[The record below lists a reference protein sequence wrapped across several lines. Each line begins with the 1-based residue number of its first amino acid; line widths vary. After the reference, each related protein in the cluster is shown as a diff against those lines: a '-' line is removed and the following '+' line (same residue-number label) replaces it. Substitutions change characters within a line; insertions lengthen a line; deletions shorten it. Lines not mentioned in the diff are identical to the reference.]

1 MDNGLIDMET
11 GLPEQ
16 NPDTQLY
23 GDEVVAGL
31 TDARVMMV
39 DDDPITLEVIQE
51 FLREAGYS
59 NIIALSQP
67 AKALEQ
73 MRKAQPDVVLLDL
86 MMPGV
91 TGFDILMAMRAEED
105 FRFVPVIMLTAASDA
120 ETKLQALELGATD
133 FLAKPVDPSELSL
146 RLRNTLAFKAYRD
159 RLAYF
164 DNLTNLPNRRSL
176 IGHLRSALDLVEDG
190 RGRLA
195 VLHIDLDRFKH
206 INDALGYRLGDELLK
221 AVAQRF
227 GNALRDCEMM
237 RADTLR
243 ERLYLARFSGDEF
256 TVLAI
261 GLTDAAVV
269 DLIARRLVASLGAPF
284 RVGDHELFVSASIG
298 IAVAPHDGN
307 DAVTLLKH
315 ADIAMHAAKGPGRNT
330 YVFYSGELNARSMER
345 LTLEHGLR
353 RAVERNELVLYYQP
367 QVDVASGRIL
377 GVEALMRWRHPEIG
391 LIMPGRFIPL
401 AEETGLICQLGD
413 WALSEAC
420 RQAVAWDAAGMPAV
434 TVSVNVATPQFRL
447 VEFPDVVR
455 RALDSSGL
463 DPARL
468 MLELTESML
477 MERTEQVIALLGQ
490 IKAMGVGLSL
500 DDFGTGYSSFS
511 YLKRLPLDEIKI
523 DRAFVADMAG
533 DPQSAAIVA
542 AILALAEGLGLTIV
556 AEGVETEAQLAHLA
570 AHACQ
575 TYQGY
580 YFSPPVPP
588 DAILKLF
595 AENRR

>member
-420 RQAVAWDAAGMPAV
+420 RQAVAWDVAGMPAV
-434 TVSVNVATPQFRL
+434 TVSVNVAAPQFRRAG
-447 VEFPDVVR
+447 FPDIVR
-455 RALDSSGL
+455 RALESSGL

-477 MERTEQVIALLGQ
+477 MQQTEQVVDLLGQ
-490 IKAMGVGLSL
+490 IRALGVGLSL

-511 YLKRLPLDEIKI
+511 YLKRLPLNEIKI
-523 DRAFVADMAG
+523 DRAFVTDMAS

-542 AILALAEGLGLTIV
+542 AILALAEGLNMKVV
-556 AEGVETEAQLAHLA
+556 AEGVETEAQLAQLA
-570 AHACQ
+570 AHACEI
-575 TYQGY
+575 YQGFFY
-580 YFSPPVPP
+580 SPPVPP
-588 DAILKLF
+588 EAILKLF
-595 AENRR
+595 ADSR